1 MKAIDTL
8 ITLADV
14 RGSLDLRCQF
24 QGDWALDHDQEADGT
39 APYHIVLAGQCR
51 VELPDGRRITLVAG
65 DILVLPAGTRHLLLS
80 TGERVTPSTP
90 QRVNGG
96 LLPVQRFGSGADLD
110 LLCGRFVHQRQS
122 LLFSSL
128 PNHLV
133 ISSQALTPSDPLPAL
148 VALLR
153 SEADANQAG
162 ARFMVNALTS
172 ALFTLVL
179 RAHLQQS
186 PQREG
191 SLALLGDKRLGRA
204 WQAMLEDPA
213 HDWTVEA
220 LAELASMSRATFMR
234 AFGKL
239 SGSSPWTLLTHVR
252 MQMAY
257 GLLSR
262 SQSGLSDIAAQ
273 VGYQSQAAFSKVFKD
288 TYGMAPGQL
297 RRSLNG
303 NAPELPGSAQAS
315 TV

>member
-1 MKAIDTL
+1 MNAIDTL

-24 QGDWALDHDQEADGT
+24 QGDWTLDHDQEAAGT

-51 VELPDGRRITLVAG
+51 VELSNGRRLTLTAG
-65 DILVLPAGTRHLLLS
+65 DILVLPGGVSHTLLS
-80 TGERVTPSTP
+80 PGARVAPSKP
-90 QRVNGG
+90 QLVQGG
-96 LLPVQRFGSGADLD
+96 LLPMQRFGDGADLD
-110 LLCGRFVHQRQS
+110 LLCGRFVYQRDS

-128 PNHLV
+128 PDHLV
-133 ISSQALTPSDPLPAL
+133 ISSQALSAVDPLPSL

-153 SEADANQAG
+153 SEANANEAG
-162 ARFMVNALTS
+162 GRFMVNALTS

-186 PQREG
+186 PQSEG
-191 SLALLGDKRLGRA
+191 TFALLSDKRLGRA

-213 HDWTVEA
+213 HDWTVDA

-234 AFGKL
+234 AFSKL
-239 SGSSPWTLLTHVR
+239 SGSSPWTLLTQVR
-252 MQMAY
+252 MQRAY

-297 RRSLNG
+297 RRSLDAAN
-303 NAPELPGSAQAS
+303 PQ
-315 TV
+315 

>member
-1 MKAIDTL
+1 MHAIDTL

-14 RGSLDLRCQF
+14 RGRLDLRCQF
-24 QGDWALDHDQEADGT
+24 QGDWALDHEQESDGV
-39 APYHIVLAGQCR
+39 APYHIVLAGQCQ
-51 VELPDGRRITLVAG
+51 VELSDGRRLKLVAG
-65 DILVLPAGTRHLLLS
+65 DILVLPDGMSHLLIS
-80 TGERVTPSTP
+80 PGPRVPASRP
-90 QRVNGG
+90 QLETGG
-96 LLPVQRFGSGADLD
+96 LLTVQRFGHGAEPD
-110 LLCGRFVHQRQS
+110 LLCGRFLYQRHS
-122 LLFSSL
+122 MLFSAL
-128 PNHLV
+128 PDYLL
-133 ISSQALTPSDPLPAL
+133 ISTQALDACDPLPAL

-153 SEADANQAG
+153 SEADANRPGGQ
-162 ARFMVNALTS
+162 FMVNALTS

-186 PQREG
+186 PQSEG

-204 WQAMLEDPA
+204 WQAMLDDPA
-213 HDWTVEA
+213 HEWTVDT
-220 LAELASMSRATFMR
+220 LAERASMSRATFVR

-239 SGSSPWTLLTHVR
+239 SGSSPWTLLTQVR

-297 RRSLNG
+297 RRRLDSR
-303 NAPELPGSAQAS
+303 ES
-315 TV
+315 

>member
-1 MKAIDTL
+1 MNAIDTL
-8 ITLADV
+8 ISLANV

-24 QGDWALDHDQEADGT
+24 QGDWALDHEQEPGGI
-39 APYHIVLAGQCR
+39 APYHVVLAGECR
-51 VELPDGRRITLVAG
+51 VELPGGRRIKLSAG
-65 DILVLPAGTRHLLLS
+65 DIFVLPGGSSHLLRS
-80 TGERVTPSTP
+80 GG
-90 QRVNGG
+90 QRVAATQPQLQQGG
-96 LLPVQRFGSGADLD
+96 LLPVQRFGDGVELD
-110 LLCGRFVHQRQS
+110 LLCGRFVYQRDS

-128 PNHLV
+128 PDHLL
-133 ISSQALTPSDPLPAL
+133 ISTQVLSSTDPLPSL

-153 SEADANQAG
+153 SEADGDQAG
-162 ARFMVNALTS
+162 GRFMVNALTA

-186 PQREG
+186 PQHAG

-204 WQAMLEDPA
+204 WQAMLAEPA
-213 HDWTVEA
+213 HDWTIEA
-220 LAELASMSRATFMR
+220 LADLASMSRATFMR

-239 SGSSPWTLLTHVR
+239 SGSSPWTLLTQVR

-288 TYGMAPGQL
+288 TYGLAPGQL
-297 RRSLNG
+297 RRSL
-303 NAPELPGSAQAS
+303 ER
-315 TV
+315 